1 MRLSVFQKG
10 TPTMADVV
18 VVGLGPAG
26 IIAARVLGRAGLSVA
41 AFQADAAPHARAP
54 LASPP
59 PTLRSTSDDEAAPQ
73 YAPPAGLDSLG
84 GSKLLAAAQA
94 YRLDGWSFEMRSATE
109 RRYGPLPPGSDVVD
123 WPISAAELAPWYD
136 IVEDAVGAAPRPATP
151 WTDRM
156 RFAADGLGWE
166 PFAAPAAASPDTS
179 PLLAGGGFEI
189 VRATV
194 TEVQR
199 GSTGEVTG
207 VEYVDGNGDVQ
218 TLPCGAVV
226 VAASVVPSIRLL
238 LLSGLTADGQVGR
251 WFLSHNTFVVHGD
264 FSGADLRRRDA
275 GPASAVA
282 VAEFEGDRFDH
293 AGLGFVG
300 GSLLQAAMTGPWSEE
315 RVDAAAV
322 GLSRRTTKGADAATW
337 VRTHHRSIGTVWAQ
351 PDQLPRAENM
361 VDLDPV
367 HRDPSGRPVARITF
381 SLADDDRRRWEFLA
395 ARAAEWLDAAG
406 ARTTWRP
413 PLQAQPLGTHL
424 YGGLRMGA
432 DPAASVVD
440 SYGRFHGVPGLV
452 VVGSSTFPSTGGR
465 GPVETIEALA
475 WRAAWRLADD
485 LR

>member
-1 MRLSVFQKG
+1 
-10 TPTMADVV
+10 MADVI

-26 IIAARVLGRAGLSVA
+26 IIAARVLGRAGLSVVAIQAEA
-41 AFQADAAPHARAP
+41 AQPGRAP
-54 LASPP
+54 LAAPA
-59 PTLRSTSDDEAAPQ
+59 PTLRSTSDDEALPQ
-73 YAPPAGLDSLG
+73 AAPPAGLDTVG

-94 YRLDGWSFEMRSATE
+94 YRLDDWSFEMRSATE
-109 RRYGPLPPGSDVVD
+109 RRYGPLPPDSDVVD

-136 IVEDAVGAAPRPATP
+136 IVEDAVDAAPRPATA

-156 RFAADGLGWE
+156 SLAAAGLGWE
-166 PFAAPAAASPDTS
+166 PFAAPAAASPDAA
-179 PLLAGGGFEI
+179 PLLVGSDVEV

-194 TEVQR
+194 TAILR

-207 VEYVDGNGDVQ
+207 VEYVDGAGDLR
-218 TLPCGAVV
+218 TRACGAVV

-238 LLSGLTADGQVGR
+238 LLSGLSADGRVGR
-251 WFLSHNTFVVHGD
+251 WFLSHNAFVVHGD
-264 FSGADLRRRDA
+264 FAGIDLRRRDA

-282 VAEFEGDRFDH
+282 VSEFEGDRFDH
-293 AGLGFVG
+293 SGLGFLG
-300 GSLLQAAMTGPWSEE
+300 GSLLQAAMTGPWSAQ
-315 RVDAAAV
+315 RLDAAAE
-322 GLSRRTTKGADAATW
+322 GLSRRTTGAADAATW
-337 VRTHHRSIGTVWAQ
+337 VRAHHRSIGTVWAQ
-351 PDQLPRAENM
+351 PDQLPRADNV

-395 ARAAEWLDAAG
+395 TRAAEWLRNAG

-424 YGGLRMGA
+424 YGGVRMGE
-432 DPAASVVD
+432 DPAESAVD
-440 SYGRFHGVPGLV
+440 SFGRFHGVPGLV

-465 GPVETIEALA
+465 GPVETIEALS
-475 WRAAWRLADD
+475 WRAASRLADD